1 MGIESREKI
10 LCVLWSV
17 RNANWNL
24 ISLEKPFV
32 TFRIKEQQR
41 LLWLLSKPIKR
52 LKLTSIVKGTVYPE
66 MEILF
71 THPHVV
77 PNPCDFLAS
86 REMFS
91 SMFIQLLKYPC
102 HPEWA
107 LEPIFT
113 RSQTFKGMHSFL
125 PLIVKPSFH
134 CNKVVS
140 RRSQQDNSKQV

>member
-1 MGIESREKI
+1 MGIESRDKI

-52 LKLTSIVKGTVYPE
+52 LKLTSIFKGTVYPE
-66 MEILF
+66 IEMLY
-71 THPHVV
+71 PHVV

-86 REMFS
+86 WEMFS

-102 HPEWA
+102 TDDPERA

-140 RRSQQDNSKQV
+140 RRSPTR